1 MKRPQ
6 TSPQASSSAVACDV
20 LGCDFS
26 SSPSARK
33 QIVVASGRLSSGVL
47 KLHAVERFRTLDD
60 WQSRLASGP
69 WVGAFD
75 LPFGLPRELVQA
87 QGWPLDWETSVRC
100 FASQS
105 RADLRIRLKAFC
117 DARPVGA
124 KFAHRQT
131 DGPAGS
137 SPSMKWV
144 NPPVAWMLHAGVP
157 RLLEVGAVFPAHQQ
171 EPPRQSLPCGT
182 GIKGEATQGHH
193 GQPDRVTLE
202 GYPALLARELLGG
215 RVSYKSD
222 DPVRQT
228 PSHLLLR
235 KDMLTALELGK
246 TRLGSRLKLSPA
258 QAEAIAAD
266 GTGDS
271 LDAVLCMVQAA
282 WAMQQQQAGH
292 PNWGLPDGIDPLEG
306 WILSA

>member
-1 MKRPQ
+1 MNRLL
-6 TSPQASSSAVACDV
+6 ASRSVATVGITCDV

-33 QIVVASGRLSSGVL
+33 QIVVAWGRLCGGVL
-47 KLHAVERFRTLDD
+47 KLNALERFRTLDD
-60 WQSRLASGP
+60 WQTWLASGS

-75 LPFGLPRELVQA
+75 MPFGLPRDLVQS
-87 QGWPLDWETSVRC
+87 QGWPVDWEPCVRS
-100 FASQS
+100 FASRS
-105 RADLRIRLKAFC
+105 RAELRVQLKAFC

-124 KFAHRQT
+124 KFAHRET

-157 RLLEVGAVFPAHQQ
+157 RLLDVGAVFPAHQQ
-171 EPPRQSLPCGT
+171 ATALKASPEGATVGREASPEP
-182 GIKGEATQGHH
+182 HV
-193 GQPDRVTLE
+193 QPVRVALE
-202 GYPALLARELLGG
+202 GYPALLARELIGG

-222 DPVRQT
+222 DPLRQT
-228 PSHLLLR
+228 AQRLLLR

-246 TRLGSRLKLSPA
+246 SRLGLRLKMSMA
-258 QAEAIAAD
+258 QAEVIAAD

-271 LDAVLCMVQAA
+271 VDAVLCMVQAA
-282 WAMQQQQAGH
+282 WAFQQHEGGH
-292 PNWGLPDGIDPLEG
+292 PNWGLPDGVDPLEG
-306 WILSA
+306 WILTA